1 VGGFNTA
8 APNRVPSTPINAA
21 SGDARKYGGLD
32 LRVYLDLKNAIHR
45 YLLNK
50 VDLQRVADV
59 PDERARGQVLA
70 VIQDVVAQAKVP
82 FSGPEKEHLS
92 LEILNETFGLGPLAP
107 LLQDPTVSDIL
118 VNGANEVYVERAGI
132 LEETK
137 IIFKDDAHL
146 MRIINKIVAAIG
158 RRVDESSPMVD
169 ARLADGSRVNVI
181 IPPLAI
187 DGPHLSV
194 RRFGHTPITGDNL
207 LANQTLSAPML
218 ALLKAAVAARLNI
231 VISGGTGAGKTTLL
245 NVLSGYISS
254 KERIV
259 TIEDSAE
266 LQLKQRHVVRLECRP
281 ANTDGK
287 GAVQARQLVINS
299 LRMRPNRIIVG
310 EVRGEEA
317 LDMLQA
323 MNTGHDGS
331 LTTVHANSPRDA
343 IARMETMAMMANL
356 NLPEKAIRKQ
366 IASAVSLVLQI
377 ARFSDGT
384 RRLTH
389 ITEIAGMES
398 DVVSMQDLFVFEKQA
413 VSSEGRVLGTFNAV
427 GIRPRFAERLKALGF
442 DLPSNMFDE
451 TSRRWK

>member
-1 VGGFNTA
+1 MTNPTSR
-8 APNRVPSTPINAA
+8 NIK
-21 SGDARKYGGLD
+21 KYGGLE
-32 LRVYLDLKNAIHR
+32 LRAYLDLKNAIHR

-50 VDLQRVADV
+50 VDLEKVAAA
-59 PDERARGQVLA
+59 PGAQTREQVLA
-70 VIQDVVAQAKVP
+70 VIQEAVSQVKAPLNVP
-82 FSGPEKEHLS
+82 ERERLA
-92 LEILNETFGLGPLAP
+92 LEILDEMFGLGPLAP
-107 LLQDPTVSDIL
+107 LLQDPTVNDIL
-118 VNGANEVYVERAGI
+118 VNGAKEVYVERAGI

-169 ARLADGSRVNVI
+169 ARLPDGSRVNVI

-194 RRFGHTPITGDNL
+194 RRFGHTPITEDNL
-207 LANQTLSAPML
+207 LANQTLSQPML
-218 ALLKAAVAARLNI
+218 GLLKAAVAARLNI
-231 VISGGTGAGKTTLL
+231 VISGGTGAGKTTML

-281 ANTDGK
+281 PDADGK
-287 GAVQARQLVINS
+287 GVVHARQLVINS
-299 LRMRPNRIIVG
+299 LRMRPNRIVVG

-331 LTTVHANSPRDA
+331 MTTVHANSPRDA
-343 IARMETMAMMANL
+343 LARMETMAMMANL
-356 NLPEKAIRKQ
+356 NIPEKAVRKQ

-377 ARFSDGT
+377 ERFSDGT

-389 ITEIAGMES
+389 VTEITGMEV
-398 DVVSMQDLFVFEKQA
+398 DIVSMQDLFVFEKQGI
-413 VSSEGRVLGTFNAV
+413 SSEGRVLGTFNAT
-427 GIRPRFAERLKALGF
+427 GIRPKFAERLKAVGF
-442 DLPSNMFDE
+442 DLPLNMFDQPG
-451 TSRRWK
+451 RQWK